1 MMSNANVVEVEWIKI
16 TGTLVSYYF
25 ICRRKLWLHAK
36 GLNLENVSGN
46 ADVIKGRILHETRFK
61 RESSRDLD
69 FDNVKIDFFKYG
81 DEVYVHEVKKSKK
94 FEEAHIWQLKY
105 YIYVLQNRG
114 VNCFAGVIHYPTTM
128 RKIDVKLT
136 NEDKDL
142 LGKALVDINNILQ
155 EMCPPA
161 KLNKKFCKKCA
172 YYDFCYV

>member
-1 MMSNANVVEVEWIKI
+1 MMNDTAAVELEWTRI

-61 RESSRDLD
+61 RESSRNFD

-81 DEVYVHEVKKSKK
+81 DQVYVHEVKKSKK

-105 YIYVLQNRG
+105 YIYTLQNRG
-114 VNCFAGVIHYPTTM
+114 VNCSAGVLHYPANM
-128 RKIDVKLT
+128 RKVDIQLT
-136 NEDKDL
+136 EKDKDL
-142 LGKALVDINNILQ
+142 LEQALEDIQHILQ
-155 EMCPPA
+155 EDHPPA
-161 KLNKKFCKKCA
+161 RLDKKFCRKCA
-172 YYDFCYV
+172 YFDFCYV